1 MDLGQMRAAAH
12 ALTGMA
18 ANLGLTALAD
28 LTGAI
33 EEACRAGHAGEA
45 AALCQQLDAT
55 FEDVL
60 ARIEAF
66 CPDRSAST

>member
-1 MDLGQMRAAAH
+1 MDLDQIRAAAH
-12 ALTGMA
+12 ALAGMA

-33 EEACRAGHAGEA
+33 EEACRAGHRAEA
-45 AALCQQLDAT
+45 ASLCEQLDAS

-60 ARIEAF
+60 ARIEAL